1 MLARRL
7 RVDFTQ
13 RAAREYLKGLLYVA
27 ADDLSA
33 ATLIQDRIESAL
45 ALIPRQPRIG
55 RPGLVRGT
63 REFPI
68 GKTSYTIV
76 YRVRANTIQILRVL
90 HQRRRYP

>member
-13 RAAREYLKGLLYVA
+13 RAAREYLRGLLYVA

-33 ATLIQDRIESAL
+33 ATLIQDRIEGAL
-45 ALIPRQPRIG
+45 ALISRRPHIA
-55 RPGLVRGT
+55 RPGVLRGT

-76 YRVRANTIQILRVL
+76 YRVRGSAIQVLRVL